1 MNIIMWLVKVMTM
14 RVYECSNV
22 LSSPGHPP
30 GGLVF
35 TCVASSMSEVRIAG
49 VAAFTE
55 VWTTSGG
62 PWGLAGSTSRSR
74 GMSRTVG

>member
-30 GGLVF
+30 GGLV
-35 TCVASSMSEVRIAG
+35 
-49 VAAFTE
+49 
-55 VWTTSGG
+55 
-62 PWGLAGSTSRSR
+62 GLHLCGL
-74 GMSRTVG
+74 VYV